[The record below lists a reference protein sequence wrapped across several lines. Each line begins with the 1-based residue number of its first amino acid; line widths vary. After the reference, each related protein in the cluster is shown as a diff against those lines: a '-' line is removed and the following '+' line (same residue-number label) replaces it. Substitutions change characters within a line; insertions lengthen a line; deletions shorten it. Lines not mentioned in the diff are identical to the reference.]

1 LMPSAIKDLVRG
13 LEEILEADGAGASRR
28 NLSPLALVIVA
39 SLVVLSALLANSF
52 LQLVALGMLSTLLA
66 ASLGIR
72 LKRYFI
78 KPIVLSLF
86 VFLISLPAAF
96 LTGGTPLFAI
106 SVGPL
111 KALASFEGAYRVAQF
126 VMRVWVCV
134 ATLTMLTSILGI
146 DGILN
151 VLAQVRAPRILIEVI
166 SLTYRYLFISMHE
179 TQKMLL
185 ARDARR
191 FRNKKHINAQ
201 DLRDLGRVLAA
212 LFIRTYERSERVYLA
227 MKARGFTLGRTQPLK
242 KYSINSKDLPVIL
255 AVLAVILFAFV
266 TLA

>member
-1 LMPSAIKDLVRG
+1 MPSAIKDLVRG
-13 LEEILEADGAGASRR
+13 LEEILEADAAGGSRR
-28 NLSPLALVIVA
+28 SLSPLALVIVA
-39 SLVVLSALLANSF
+39 SLIVLSALFANSL

-72 LKRYFI
+72 LKRYFT

-86 VFLISLPAAF
+86 VFLISFPAAF
-96 LTGGTPLFAI
+96 LTGGAPLFTI
-106 SVGPL
+106 SMGSL
-111 KALASFEGAYRVAQF
+111 TASASFEGAYRVALF

-134 ATLTMLTSILGI
+134 ATLTTLTSILGI

-151 VLAQVRAPRILIEVI
+151 VLAQMRAPGILIEVI
-166 SLTYRYLFISMHE
+166 SLTYRYLFISIHE

-191 FRNKKHINAQ
+191 FQNKKYINAQ
-201 DLRDLGRVLAA
+201 DLRDLGKVLAA

-227 MKARGFTLGRTQPLK
+227 MKARGFALGRARPLK
-242 KYSINSKDLPVIL
+242 KHSINSNDLPVIL
-255 AVLAVILFAFV
+255 AVLAVIFFALV